1 MADKA
6 ALIDQIVVI
15 MRSCWDLP
23 ADCNEGEL
31 FTYAEIL
38 FDKIRAG
45 GNKDALDSYLR
56 DVQVDKMEMP
66 MSAAYS
72 GIVDRSIALVRISG

>member
-1 MADKA
+1 MPEKA

-15 MRSCWDLP
+15 MRSLWDLP

-38 FDKIRAG
+38 FDRIVAG
-45 GNKDALDSYLR
+45 VNKDALDSFLR
-56 DVQVDKMEMP
+56 DVQVEKMEMP

-72 GIVDRSIALVRISG
+72 EIVDDSISLVRN